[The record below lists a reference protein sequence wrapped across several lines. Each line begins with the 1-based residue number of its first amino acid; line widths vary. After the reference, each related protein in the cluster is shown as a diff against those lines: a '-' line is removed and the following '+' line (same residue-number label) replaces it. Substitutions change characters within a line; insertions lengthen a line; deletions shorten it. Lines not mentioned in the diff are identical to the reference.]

1 MIHSLLQQTITY
13 KSLIIFITIMFVPI
27 IVLMFDAGIFWG
39 LIGIAMAI
47 VSVGFPSY
55 WTYRNRSNSLT
66 NATNFLRKII
76 LGLIDEKIAML
87 GGYIAEVP
95 E

>member
-1 MIHSLLQQTITY
+1 
-13 KSLIIFITIMFVPI
+13 
-27 IVLMFDAGIFWG
+27 MFDAGIFWG

-66 NATNFLRKII
+66 NTTNFLRKII
-76 LGLIDEKIAML
+76 LGLIDERIAML

-95 E
+95 EWKEKGHEYVDAITDKIT